1 MIFSY
6 NLLKPSVLRLSLS
19 RYKARMMSPIPP
31 PPCVKGM
38 TEWQV
43 DMFNTTALVPTIAV
57 SQENIGAARKFIEK
71 FMLKMFNLKPVQESS
86 LPDRKLVLLNPE
98 LVNQFR
104 DLESVHHLLAQLNI
118 HQEHFLVKSFSL
130 SVENW
135 TPHEILKAVLPPDE
149 EGVTGFSIIGHIIHL
164 NLKEHLTPYKSVI
177 GNALLLTKGITTVV
191 NKSNTIDNT
200 FRNFSMEILAGE
212 KEFQVSVKESGCVFN
227 FDFSLVYWNPR
238 LSTEHDRIIKLLGPK
253 SVLFDA
259 CAGVGPFTVP
269 SGKVCRVYSNDL
281 NPESFK
287 WLVENVKTN
296 KKCSKNV
303 ECYNMDARDFIRTV
317 VKTKLLEIWKDDKE
331 NVANVHVVMNLPAL
345 AITFIGAFHGLFKDY
360 KHLKD
365 SVKILPKVHVYAFS
379 KSEEP
384 KADVKEKCENF
395 LGGKLDAHHL
405 DGVYFVRNVAPNKEM
420 MRASFFV
427 PLEVLFDYG
436 VDGVPS
442 SEEHP
447 EDRSGVKRSG
457 SPDCYDSVKKR

>member
-6 NLLKPSVLRLSLS
+6 KLLKPSVVRLSLN
-19 RYKARMMSPIPP
+19 RYKARLMSPIPP
-31 PPCVKGM
+31 PPSVRGM
-38 TEWQV
+38 TEWRV
-43 DMFNTTALVPTIAV
+43 DMFNTTTLVPTIAV
-57 SQENIGAARKFIEK
+57 NQENIGAARKHIEK
-71 FMLKMFNLKPVQESS
+71 FMLKMYNLRPVQESS

-98 LVNQFR
+98 LVTQFR
-104 DLESVHHLLAQLNI
+104 DLESVHRPLAQLNI
-118 HQEHFLVKSFSL
+118 FQEHFLVKNFSL

-135 TPHEILKAVLPPDE
+135 TPQEILKAILPPGQ
-149 EGVTGFSIIGHIIHL
+149 EGVTGFSVIGHIIHL

-191 NKSNTIDNT
+191 NKSNTIDNA
-200 FRNFSMEILAGE
+200 FRNFSMEMLAGE

-238 LSTEHDRIIKLLGPK
+238 LSTEHDRIIKMLGPK

-269 SGKVCRVYSNDL
+269 SGKKCRVYSNDL

-287 WLVENVKTN
+287 WLIENVKSN
-296 KKCSKNV
+296 KKSSRNI
-303 ECYNMDARDFIRTV
+303 ECFNMDARDFIRTI
-317 VKTKLLEIWKDDKE
+317 VKTKLIEIWKDDKE
-331 NVANVHVVMNLPAL
+331 NDANVHVVMNLPAL
-345 AITFIGAFHGLFKDY
+345 AITFIDVFQGLFKDY

-384 KADVKEKCENF
+384 EADVKEKCEHF
-395 LGGKLDAHHL
+395 LGANLDAQHL
-405 DGVYFVRNVAPNKEM
+405 EGIYFVRNVAPNKEM

-427 PLEVLFDYG
+427 PLEVLFDH
-436 VDGVPS
+436 DVPT
-442 SEEHP
+442 SEEHHD
-447 EDRSGVKRSG
+447 DRSGVKRSS
-457 SPDCYDSVKKR
+457 SPGCFESVKRR